1 MTKLA
6 LAASL
11 AAAAAA
17 LLLLKKRRKNSH
29 DDEALE
35 ELVREARAATRA
47 DPRLRAQ
54 LRHCLDAA
62 SFEEAVGATVAARV
76 ADGDVPFR
84 TLRRAFVDALKDERA
99 LEGGCAIGENVRV
112 APTPAGDLCVV

>member
-84 TLRRAFVDALKDERA
+84 TLRRAFVDASVLRPRRFSRDFDRGTKKTLTDACGRST
-99 LEGGCAIGENVRV
+99 L
-112 APTPAGDLCVV
+112 